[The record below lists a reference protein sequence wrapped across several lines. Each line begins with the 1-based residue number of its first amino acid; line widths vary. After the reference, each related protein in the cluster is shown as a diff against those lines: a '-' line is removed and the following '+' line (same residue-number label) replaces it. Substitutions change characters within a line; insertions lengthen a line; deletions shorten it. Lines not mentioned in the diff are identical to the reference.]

1 MMTEP
6 SPVPSPDVP
15 HLPMVYVKEAL
26 KWEYEQRRRDLDAQ
40 GPLEVDALNEL
51 GAQGWELAAVLKH
64 GREATYIFKRFA
76 N

>member
-6 SPVPSPDVP
+6 SPVPSPGVP
-15 HLPMVYVKEAL
+15 HLPMVYVNEAV

-51 GAQGWELAAVLKH
+51 GAQGWELAGILVRGSH
-64 GREATYIFKRFA
+64 ATYVFKRTT